1 MNNKVVI
8 PAETWVEL
16 YAVLSNHILEYS
28 SLDNIWIVDENGN
41 EVRTEDK
48 QNEFCEIVD
57 EVETILEA
65 FFIKEEAWKKKDLK
79 LGVQT
84 LWTLIYLNIF
94 LIANKMPKIT

>member
-41 EVRTEDK
+41 EVRTEEK
-48 QNEFCEIVD
+48 QNEFCDIVD
-57 EVETILEA
+57 EVETILED
-65 FFIKEEAWKKKDLK
+65 FFIKEEA
-79 LGVQT
+79 
-84 LWTLIYLNIF
+84 
-94 LIANKMPKIT
+94 

>member
-41 EVRTEDK
+41 EVRTEEK
-48 QNEFCEIVD
+48 QNEFCDIVD
-57 EVETILEA
+57 EVETILED
-65 FFIKEEAWKKKDLK
+65 FFI
-79 LGVQT
+79 
-84 LWTLIYLNIF
+84 
-94 LIANKMPKIT
+94 

>member
-28 SLDNIWIVDENGN
+28 SLDNIWVVDENGN

-48 QNEFCEIVD
+48 QNEFCDIVD
-57 EVETILEA
+57 EVETILED
-65 FFIKEEAWKKKDLK
+65 FFIKEEA
-79 LGVQT
+79 
-84 LWTLIYLNIF
+84 
-94 LIANKMPKIT
+94 

>member
-65 FFIKEEAWKKKDLK
+65 FFIKEEA
-79 LGVQT
+79 
-84 LWTLIYLNIF
+84 
-94 LIANKMPKIT
+94 